1 MSESLITAASSH
13 LISSS
18 QDQTHLTPFTRP
30 QFEMKTIAFSSLL
43 ATLPVVYGTLDGMIP
58 GQTAAPVAMVA
69 PSGPSPT
76 TTPPPVLFV
85 RADQKSD
92 ATAGTAAAN
101 YIPGLDCARPGQG
114 AQAGVFQPYLSAH
127 RGQQQICPYDPT
139 QNIRYRVDYNQVGC
153 CTESATLTNG
163 PGGLG
168 CCPCGSICNSGYQQM
183 QDWYW
188 LNGMFLQSSDIVS
201 IANSPFQAIN

>member
-1 MSESLITAASSH
+1 
-13 LISSS
+13 
-18 QDQTHLTPFTRP
+18 
-30 QFEMKTIAFSSLL
+30 MKNTAFSSLV
-43 ATLPVVYGTLDGMIP
+43 AALPVVYGAMDGIIP
-58 GQTAAPVAMVA
+58 QTAAPVAVVA

-85 RADQKSD
+85 QAGQMTDGV
-92 ATAGTAAAN
+92 AGTAAEN
-101 YIPGLDCARPGQG
+101 YIPGVNCAVPGIG
-114 AQAGVFQPYLSAH
+114 AQPGVFQPYLSAH
-127 RGQQQICPYDPT
+127 RGQQQICPYDPS

-168 CCPCGSICNSGYQQM
+168 CCPCGSICNNGFQQM

-188 LNGMFLQSSDIVS
+188 LNGMFYT
-201 IANSPFQAIN
+201 